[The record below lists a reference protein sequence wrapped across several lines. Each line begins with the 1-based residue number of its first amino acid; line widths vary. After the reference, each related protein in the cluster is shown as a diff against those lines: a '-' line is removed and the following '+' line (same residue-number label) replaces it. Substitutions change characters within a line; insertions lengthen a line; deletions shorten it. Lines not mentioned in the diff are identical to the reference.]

1 MTRDK
6 ALYFRYSL
14 YIFILFSISIAF
26 GFYNSNSRRR
36 PGPIGNILNQKHF
49 SSKGKIV
56 VHTADSTWNVT
67 AVGLIDSPYL
77 ERLGTPK
84 QATITLRDGG
94 AVNGSIR
101 LFPPY
106 FECASHLEGFDY
118 CWVITLLTRNSGYK
132 TKITPMPR
140 PGAVRQPPP
149 LVGLFA
155 SRSPHR
161 PNPIALSALRI
172 TSVDVEQ
179 GIINILGLDLLNG
192 TPVLDV
198 KPYIPAF
205 DAFPEAAAGWMD
217 DIDGGDF
224 ETSRQLG
231 YQNIV
236 SRRGIRN
243 GRQAAAKRI
252 KTSSSDRSGNRTTFL
267 TNQPPS
273 VSPADDIGNLKD
285 DV

>member
-1 MTRDK
+1 MKCFRSFICVWFVIFSI
-6 ALYFRYSL
+6 ALGFFDPSSWTKLFPKRNL
-14 YIFILFSISIAF
+14 DLHEGPLFS
-26 GFYNSNSRRR
+26 SR
-36 PGPIGNILNQKHF
+36 
-49 SSKGKIV
+49 GKTV

-67 AVGLIDSPYL
+67 AVGLIESPYL

-101 LFPPY
+101 LFSPY
-106 FECASHLEGFDY
+106 YECASHLEGFDY

-132 TKITPMPR
+132 TKIAPMPR
-140 PGAVRQPPP
+140 PGAVRQPPS

-161 PNPIALSALRI
+161 PNPIALSALKI

-179 GIINILGLDLLNG
+179 GVINVLGLDLLNG
-192 TPVLDV
+192 TPVLDI

-205 DAFPEAAAGWMD
+205 DAFPDAAAGWMD

-224 ETSRQLG
+224 ETSRELG
-231 YQNIV
+231 YQNII

-243 GRQAAAKRI
+243 GRQAAARRMKAANTEQM
-252 KTSSSDRSGNRTTFL
+252 KPESNE
-267 TNQPPS
+267 
-273 VSPADDIGNLKD
+273 NLMLVEIEPNHSKAGPD
-285 DV
+285 DVKTD